1 LTANAPVYW
10 LTQTP
15 KRWNSEVG
23 MKFDENIPIFLQ
35 IKEEIENAIISKS
48 IQEEEKIQSIR
59 TLAQQY
65 RLNPQTISSAVSEL
79 INEGILHKKRG
90 IGLFVNKG
98 AQQKLKKIK
107 SSEFRKNE
115 LQKIIQKGRTLGIT
129 KNEILEVIE
138 QIYKE
143 AGGKK

>member
-1 LTANAPVYW
+1 MQITVTLPKLSTAGS
-10 LTQTP
+10 LLIITL
-15 KRWNSEVG
+15 
-23 MKFDENIPIFLQ
+23 FLAMRT
-35 IKEEIENAIISKS
+35 EEIENAIISKS

-98 AQQKLKKIK
+98 AQQKLKKKK

-115 LQKIIQKGRTLGIT
+115 LQKIIQKGRTLGID

>member
-1 LTANAPVYW
+1 
-10 LTQTP
+10 
-15 KRWNSEVG
+15 